1 VLRRWPGL
9 LLVIVG
15 IALVAVGVERV
26 VTTASGAGLVAVVV
40 VGALLL
46 VSPFVLTRVERLSV
60 STSGFEL
67 QLTRDIAGMGAPR
80 TARIL
85 ENTDL
90 ARFAESYSFT
100 HKELEGD
107 KYLDARVHL
116 QDLLVERAAA
126 ISRKEK
132 FDATEVRTL
141 FANASPAIRVLTL
154 GLMKGDPGLADGAT
168 VLAAIADPR
177 SANEQYQGLELAK
190 LCWSHLPSS
199 YRSAIRSVIESSQDI
214 KAGAS
219 RQSLAQEILTLSIS

>member
-9 LLVIVG
+9 LLVTIGV
-15 IALVAVGVERV
+15 ALVAVGVVRV

-46 VSPFVLTRVERLSV
+46 VSPFVLTRVERLSA
-60 STSGFEL
+60 STSGFEF
-67 QLTRDIAGMGAPR
+67 QLTHDIAGMGAPR
-80 TARIL
+80 AARIL
-85 ENTDL
+85 EHTDL
-90 ARFAESYSFT
+90 ARFAESYSFI

-107 KYLDARVHL
+107 KYLDAKVRL

-126 ISRKEK
+126 LSRKEK
-132 FDATEVRTL
+132 FDATEVRAL

-190 LCWSHLPSS
+190 LCWSRLPPS
-199 YRSAIRSVIESSQDI
+199 YRSAIRSVIESNRDI
-214 KAGAS
+214 KEGAG
-219 RQSLAQEILTLSIS
+219 RRSLAQEILTLPVA